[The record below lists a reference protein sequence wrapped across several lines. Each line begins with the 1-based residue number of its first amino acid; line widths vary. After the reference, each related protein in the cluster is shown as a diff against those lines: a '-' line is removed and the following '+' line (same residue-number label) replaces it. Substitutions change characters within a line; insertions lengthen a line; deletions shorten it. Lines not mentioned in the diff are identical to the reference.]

1 MVRYT
6 ALKGLYELDK
16 TIGCGGF
23 AKVKLGTHLAT
34 GEKVAIKI
42 MEKAALGEDL
52 PRVKL
57 EIDALKTLLHQHICR
72 LYQTI
77 ETSTHYF
84 MIIEYCSGG
93 ELFDH
98 IVEKN
103 RLTEHESR
111 KFFRQ
116 IVSAVAYL
124 HSLGFAHRDLKPEN
138 VLLDKEQNLKL
149 IDFGL
154 CAKPKGG
161 MQTHLLTSCGSP
173 TYAAPELILGKKYL
187 GSEVDIWSMGVL
199 LYALLCGFL
208 PFDDN
213 NIDNLYKKILSG
225 NFDEPSW
232 LSGSSKRLIRAML
245 QTDPKKRITIEEL
258 CNHSWVINGSN
269 SSPFIPTKKNILEKD
284 NEILGILSEI
294 CYDSVQ
300 NIWESL
306 LNSTRNDYK
315 TATYLLLLD
324 RKSKRL
330 PLRIYPGAYCYLL
343 SENCK
348 NMRNE
353 NEVKTLITQLD
364 NSPRRPLTV
373 KSTDK
378 SEATRG
384 LSPIP
389 DIKKP
394 STESPASGARKRVH
408 DTNEEDDSISPTV
421 PVKRIQMDKFN
432 DTVPVT
438 PKDKN
443 KFTQGTGTNATPG
456 SARKVII
463 GLERGLNR
471 IRDVLTP
478 KRKLKCV
485 NNDNSPDQPIV
496 LSGKGLCNVSS
507 TSNNCPKDV
516 LSQLRRALQRKGIFC
531 RQKGFILQG
540 ETEVYDN
547 ENIKQGQRAF
557 GNQRKI
563 CSFELE
569 VCLLD
574 GFSTNDKPVVGI
586 RRKRLKGDAWVYKR
600 VCEEILALAAEDV
613 KTTDQDSVESAKTP
627 SGHCLI

>member
-34 GEKVAIKI
+34 GEKVAVKI

-84 MIIEYCSGG
+84 MIMEYCSGG

-124 HSLGFAHRDLKPEN
+124 HSLGFAHRDLKP
-138 VLLDKEQNLKL
+138 
-149 IDFGL
+149 
-154 CAKPKGG
+154 
-161 MQTHLLTSCGSP
+161 
-173 TYAAPELILGKKYL
+173 
-187 GSEVDIWSMGVL
+187 
-199 LYALLCGFL
+199 
-208 PFDDN
+208 
-213 NIDNLYKKILSG
+213 SG

-324 RKSKRL
+324 RK
-330 PLRIYPGAYCYLL
+330 I
-343 SENCK
+343 
-348 NMRNE
+348 
-353 NEVKTLITQLD
+353 KTLITQLD

-378 SEATRG
+378 SETTRG

-394 STESPASGARKRVH
+394 SAESPASGARKRVH

-432 DTVPVT
+432 DTIPVT

-443 KFTQGTGTNATPG
+443 KLTQGTGTNATPG

-507 TSNNCPKDV
+507 TSSNCPKDV

-547 ENIKQGQRAF
+547 ENIKQGQKEF